1 MVEDAGLRELALA
14 LLPSLRGERGDV
26 GIQHMVL
33 SQRAVPS
40 CRGRSCSSRGLGV
53 GKRFSPPGAVRQQHS
68 CPGMGGTHSP
78 LGCPRAV
85 GIWSGGMEGVGW
97 GQTWASEGSLPT
109 LVTPWLAGE
118 GWDKEED
125 TRIWTPRVGE
135 PHLASISL
143 FGFRRK

>member
-53 GKRFSPPGAVRQQHS
+53 GKRFSPPGAVRQRHS
-68 CPGMGGTHSP
+68 CPEMGGDPQS
-78 LGCPRAV
+78 LGVSQSRGDMV
-85 GIWSGGMEGVGW
+85 SGNGGSGLGSDLGV
-97 GQTWASEGSLPT
+97 
-109 LVTPWLAGE
+109 
-118 GWDKEED
+118 
-125 TRIWTPRVGE
+125 
-135 PHLASISL
+135 
-143 FGFRRK
+143 